1 MAVLGS
7 GQSSIASIPR
17 SRWTLVVL
25 LSLLALALLA
35 LAPSTGADAVT
46 WLDKEVTGEES
57 YSDLNVTLDGNLTV
71 ADGGTLYMS
80 DVRWVVNATRASQ
93 YTISVEEGGLLHLE
107 NVTVSSGGG
116 TYRIEVRG
124 YLGFSNG
131 SIEDLEEDHHVP
143 TVERGLVVLDDGELN
158 IEDVEVVNPSGYAIY
173 INDTGLAVVRGGRL
187 YGASTAVR
195 VNDGGA
201 LVLMDTVVGC
211 DLGTDLVILMSGAE
225 MAAHNTT
232 FESDD
237 PYSSSVHDAAVTVLG
252 DEAGASLEECT
263 IATHEIATMNGGY
276 LELLSCEF
284 QPPRSR
290 PIPDLNVR
298 DADVIV
304 EDLPL
309 QELVASGSIVELWKT
324 TYATGTISNGSTLL
338 TYGPVP
344 PLEALSGDS
353 TLHHHY
359 LVDLML
365 LNATEDPEE
374 GIDVS
379 VINSEG
385 GLVLNEARSDAD
397 GMVHDVPIRSWTLVD
412 GRLTYEP
419 SHRVEFAGP
428 SYQISNLQ
436 VYDNGTVTLWDR
448 AGSYDL
454 VLRTDSVEPSIP
466 APEENRT
473 FDLVVDGDVLIP
485 YTWADGTAKVSL
497 FVDGELHLEKVVPL
511 DERSDVILANLDL
524 KAGTHLFRV
533 LADPGNMV
541 REMNEGGNNELRFIL
556 DVSPEG
562 GTGELV
568 DLTVE
573 IARVGDTA
581 GESGEELLSGI
592 IYVDYTVRA
601 RNTKVIMRNVP
612 VAIYVNEAMDDIV
625 RVDLVDT
632 EGDVF
637 VFNGQFRLNL
647 PRGDYVINVVVD
659 PNDEIDE
666 EREYNNED
674 QSPLS
679 LTDDTGDPQ
688 IFDETCCLSMLIF
701 GLIAAVGVMAAWA
714 QRRQRM
720 AAEGDGATQ
729 YGPSQVTQTAMP
741 GSQTYVGQPQYGVQR
756 TQARMAE
763 PRSLDERWQVEQR
776 GGAYTADGW
785 EEGVADRITGPGKR
799 PPPARER
806 FKATNLTCPRC
817 RGRDIMGFADGSA
830 KCQSCKKIFYP
841 GRR

>member
-1 MAVLGS
+1 MVLI
-7 GQSSIASIPR
+7 SIM
-17 SRWTLVVL
+17 
-25 LSLLALALLA
+25 ALALLA
-35 LAPSTGADAVT
+35 LASSAGAEDVT
-46 WLDKEVTGEES
+46 WQDRTVTGTES
-57 YSDLNVTLDGNLTV
+57 HSDINLTLDGNLTV
-71 ADGGTLYMS
+71 ADGGTLDLE
-80 DVRWVVNATRASQ
+80 DVRLVVNATRASQ
-93 YTISVEEGGLLHLE
+93 YTITVEEGGTFDLR
-107 NVTVSSGGG
+107 NVTISSAGG

-124 YLGFSNG
+124 WLGFSNG

-143 TVERGLVVLDDGELN
+143 TVERGLVVLDDG
-158 IEDVEVVNPSGYAIY
+158 VVNLVGVDVLNPAGYALY
-173 INDTGLAVVRGGRL
+173 VNDTALARVSGGRL

-195 VNDGGA
+195 VNDGGNLI
-201 LVLMDTVVGC
+201 LVDTVVGC
-211 DLGTDLVILMSGAE
+211 DVGTDLVILMNGAS
-225 MAAHNTT
+225 MAAENTT

-237 PYSSSVHDAAVTVLG
+237 PYSSSIHDAAVTILG
-252 DEAGASLEECT
+252 DEVGATLEGCT
-263 IATHEIATMNGGY
+263 ITTHEIATMNGGY
-276 LELLSCEF
+276 LELFACSY

-290 PIPDLNVR
+290 SIPDLNVR

-309 QELVASGSIVELWKT
+309 RELVASGSIVELWMT

-359 LVDLML
+359 IVDLLL
-365 LNATEDPEE
+365 LNSTQDPEE
-374 GIDVS
+374 GIDVT

-397 GMVHDVPIRSWTLVD
+397 GMVVDVPIRSWTLTD

-473 FDLVVDGDVLIP
+473 FDLVVDGEVLIP
-485 YTWADGTAKVSL
+485 YPWADGTVKVSL
-497 FVDGELHLEKVVPL
+497 FVDGEFQQEKVVPL
-511 DERSDVILANLDL
+511 DDRSDVILTGLDL
-524 KAGTHLFRV
+524 KAGTHLFQV
-533 LADPGNMV
+533 LVDPGNLLE
-541 REMNEGGNNELRFIL
+541 EMNEGGNNEVRFLL

-573 IARVGDTA
+573 ITRVGDTA

-592 IYVDYTVRA
+592 IYVDYIVRA
-601 RNTKVIMRNVP
+601 RGTQVIMRNVP

-632 EGDVF
+632 EGDDF
-637 VFNGQFRLNL
+637 IFRGQFRLNL
-647 PRGDYVINVVVD
+647 ARGDYVIKVVVD
-659 PNDEIDE
+659 PNDEISE

-674 QSPLS
+674 QSTLS
-679 LTDDTGDPQ
+679 LSDDPGDPQ
-688 IFDETCCLSMLIF
+688 IFDETCCLSLLIF
-701 GLIAAVGVMAAWA
+701 GLIAAVGILGAWA

-720 AAEGDGATQ
+720 AAEGDGTVP
-729 YGPSQVTQTAMP
+729 YGQSTGPRTDVP
-741 GSQTYVGQPQYGVQR
+741 GGQTYAGQPQYGAP
-756 TQARMAE
+756 TPQARMAE

-785 EEGVADRITGPGKR
+785 EEGVADRITGPRKR

-806 FKATNLTCPRC
+806 YKVTNLACPRC

-841 GRR
+841 GRRY